1 MNSLFGLDLTPL
13 RESKQ
18 YRRLYIAGLVSALG
32 GQATYVATAFQ
43 LRDLTHS
50 TLDVGALG
58 LVELVP
64 LLFFGLYGGVIAD
77 RWDRRRVIIAS
88 EAVLMVAT
96 LMLFLNSFI
105 GHPRVW
111 AIFVFDAFI
120 VSSGSVQTPSIS
132 AMNQLLVSHD
142 LQRSASQLNVLRGA
156 SMSII
161 GPAIGGLL
169 SVLVG
174 PGWSYFFNL
183 VTFVLSIALLF
194 TLSSVR
200 VPSERSLSQTA
211 LMREGVRYARTRP
224 DIVGTYVID
233 ILAMAMAYPVLM
245 LPFVAAHF
253 HETYALSLLYCAL
266 PGGTLLATLLSSW
279 TRRVQR
285 LGRGLVFAAAG
296 WGIGIAVFGYSSSL
310 WLVFLGLAFAGAS
323 DAYSATF
330 RQTMW
335 NQSIPPDVR
344 GRMGGL
350 EMISYA
356 IGPMAGQFRAGAM
369 AAWTTL
375 RFSLT
380 FGGLA
385 ATGSVGV
392 VGAALPS
399 LWRFDLRGDI
409 HVEEVRA
416 LRAKQAASEREH
428 G

>member
-1 MNSLFGLDLTPL
+1 MKSLFGLDLTPL
-13 RESKQ
+13 RASKQ
-18 YRRLYIAGLVSALG
+18 YRRLYLAGLFSALG

-50 TLDVGALG
+50 TLEVGTLG
-58 LVELVP
+58 LVELGP

-77 RWDRRRVIIAS
+77 RWDRRRVVIAS

-96 LMLFLNSFI
+96 LMLFLNSFV
-105 GHPRVW
+105 GQPRVW

-120 VSSGSVQTPSIS
+120 VSSGSIQTPSIS

-142 LQRSASQLNVLRGA
+142 MQQSASQLSVLRGA

-161 GPAIGGLL
+161 GPALGGLL
-169 SVLVG
+169 SVVVG

-183 VTFVLSIALLF
+183 VTFIFSITLLF
-194 TLSSVR
+194 SLSSV
-200 VPSERSLSQTA
+200 PSTAERTSSQTA

-224 DIVGTYVID
+224 DIIGTYVID
-233 ILAMAMAYPVLM
+233 ILAMVMAYPVVM

-266 PGGTLLATLLSSW
+266 PGGTLIATLTSSW
-279 TRRVQR
+279 TRRVHR

-296 WGIGIAVFGYSSSL
+296 WGIGIAVFGYASSL

-335 NQSIPPDVR
+335 NQSIPPDIR

-369 AAWTTL
+369 AAWTSL

-385 ATGSVGV
+385 ATGSVAG
-392 VGAALPS
+392 VGAVLPS
-399 LWRFDLRGDI
+399 LWRFDVRSDL
-409 HVEEVRA
+409 HVAEVRA
-416 LRAKQAASEREH
+416 IRLRENPTNP
-428 G
+428 